1 MLLDWTEFIA
11 LFTLIQLLFLT
22 AVILNYKRGKR
33 LSNRL
38 LACFMASNALLIA
51 YFLLAR
57 FGWISQEKWIAAYSI
72 GNSMYLLLMPFL
84 YLYIRSLCYK
94 DFRLKVTHLLHSI
107 PFCIFVVFSLFI
119 YFFNRTIPHT
129 DVFIFLQ
136 QHIRPIEYWSHK
148 IILHIQIFS
157 YLVASAFVLTQYR
170 KGLRDLYSSIEKIDL
185 YWCNLLLAGFAAMWF
200 LDLLDWLFYI
210 SHASSQFVSY
220 WMLISSLLINLT
232 FTLIVTYKGLAQSGI
247 FSGIQALPKY
257 AASRLELSDC
267 ENIIKK
273 LTVFANNEKPYL
285 TSSLSVE
292 DISKKLKIPVK
303 NLSQAM
309 HTCLNQ
315 NFYDFINTH
324 RIEEIKI
331 RMLDNRFQNLTL
343 LALAYD
349 VGFNSKS
356 VFNAAFKKHTGMT
369 PKEYKRQYSA
379 SSNKHT
385 NDTSNFL

>member
-1 MLLDWTEFIA
+1 MLFDWTEIIA
-11 LFTLIQLLFLT
+11 FFTFIQLLFLT
-22 AVILNYKRGKR
+22 AVILNYKKGKQ
-33 LSNRL
+33 LSNRI

-57 FGWISQEKWIAAYSI
+57 FGWISPEKWIAAYSI
-72 GNSMYLLLMPFL
+72 GNSMYLLLVPFL
-84 YLYIRSLCYK
+84 YLYLRSLCYK
-94 DFRLKVTHLLHSI
+94 DFRLRVVHLLHGI
-107 PFCIFVVFSLFI
+107 PFCIFVVFSLFT
-119 YFFNRTIPHT
+119 YFLNHTIPHT
-129 DVFIFLQ
+129 DELIFLQ
-136 QHIRPIEYWSHK
+136 QHIGPIENWSHN
-148 IILHIQIFS
+148 IILHIQILF
-157 YLVASAFVLTQYR
+157 YLIASAVVLTQYR

-210 SHASSQFVSY
+210 SQTSSQHVSY
-220 WMLISSLLINLT
+220 WMLISSLFINLI

-257 AASRLELSDC
+257 AASRLEPSDC
-267 ENIIKK
+267 EIIVKK
-273 LTVFANNEKPYL
+273 LTAFVKNEKPYL
-285 TSSLSVE
+285 ISSLSIE
-292 DISKKLKIPVK
+292 DLSKKLKIPVK

-369 PKEYKRQYSA
+369 PKEYKRQYSV
-379 SSNKHT
+379 SSNNHT
-385 NDTSNFL
+385 NDTSNFS

>member
-1 MLLDWTEFIA
+1 MLLDWTELIA
-11 LFTLIQLLFLT
+11 FFTLIQLLFLT
-22 AVILNYKRGKR
+22 AVILNYKKGKL

-57 FGWISQEKWIAAYSI
+57 FGWISPEKWIAAYSI

-94 DFRLKVTHLLHSI
+94 DFRLQATHLLHSI
-107 PFCIFVVFSLFI
+107 PFFIFVAFSLFI
-119 YFFNRTIPHT
+119 YFLNHTLPHT
-129 DVFIFLQ
+129 GEFIFLL
-136 QHIRPIEYWSHK
+136 QHIGPIENWSHK
-148 IILHIQIFS
+148 IILHIQILS
-157 YLVASAFVLTQYR
+157 YLIASTVVLTQYR
-170 KGLRDLYSSIEKIDL
+170 KRLRDLYSSIEKIDL
-185 YWCNLLLAGFAAMWF
+185 YWCNLLLAGFASMWF
-200 LDLLDWLFYI
+200 LDFLDWLFYI

-220 WMLISSLLINLT
+220 WMLISSLLINLI
-232 FTLIVTYKGLAQSGI
+232 FTLIVTYKGLAQSSS
-247 FSGIQALPKY
+247 FSGIQAPPKY
-257 AASRLELSDC
+257 AASRLDLSDC
-267 ENIIKK
+267 EKIIKK
-273 LTVFANNEKPYL
+273 LTILVNKEKPYL
-285 TSSLSVE
+285 TSSLSIE
-292 DISKKLKIPVK
+292 DLSKKLKIPVK

-324 RIEEIKI
+324 RIEEIKKRI
-331 RMLDNRFQNLTL
+331 LNNSFQNLTI

-369 PKEYKRQYSA
+369 PKEYKRQYS
-379 SSNKHT
+379 S
-385 NDTSNFL
+385 

>member
-11 LFTLIQLLFLT
+11 LFTLIQLSFIT
-22 AVILNYKRGKR
+22 AVILNYKKGKR

-51 YFLLAR
+51 HFLLAR
-57 FGWISQEKWIAAYSI
+57 FGWISQEKWITAYSI

-94 DFRLKVTHLLHSI
+94 DFRLKVTHLLHGI

-119 YFFNRTIPHT
+119 YFLNHAIPHI
-129 DVFIFLQ
+129 DIFIFLQ
-136 QHIRPIEYWSHK
+136 RQIGPIENWSHK
-148 IILHIQIFS
+148 IILHIQILS
-157 YLVASAFVLTQYR
+157 YLVASAVVLTQYR
-170 KGLRDLYSSIEKIDL
+170 KGLRDLYSSIDNIDL
-185 YWCNLLLAGFAAMWF
+185 YWCNLLLAAFAAMWF
-200 LDLLDWLFYI
+200 LDFLDWLLYI
-210 SHASSQFVSY
+210 SHASSQLVSY

-232 FTLIVTYKGLAQSGI
+232 FTLIVTYKGLTQSGI
-247 FSGIQALPKY
+247 FSGIQAPPKY

-267 ENIIKK
+267 ENIVKK
-273 LTVFANNEKPYL
+273 LTEFVKNEKPYL

-292 DISKKLKIPVK
+292 DLSKKIKIPIR

-309 HTCLNQ
+309 RTCLNQ
-315 NFYDFINTH
+315 NFYDFINIQ
-324 RIEEIKI
+324 RIEEIKK
-331 RMLDNRFQNLTL
+331 RMIDKRFQNLTL

-369 PKEYKRQYSA
+369 PKEFKRKHSS
-379 SSNKHT
+379 SSNRHT
-385 NDTSNFL
+385 DDTSNFS

>member
-1 MLLDWTEFIA
+1 MLLDWTELIA
-11 LFTLIQLLFLT
+11 IFTLIQLLFLT
-22 AVILNYKRGKR
+22 AVILNYKKGKQ

-57 FGWISQEKWIAAYSI
+57 FGWISPEKWIAAYSI

-94 DFRLKVTHLLHSI
+94 DFRLKATHLLHSI
-107 PFCIFVVFSLFI
+107 PFFIFVAFSLFI
-119 YFFNRTIPHT
+119 YFINHTLPHT
-129 DVFIFLQ
+129 GEFIFLQ
-136 QHIRPIEYWSHK
+136 QHIGPIENWSHK
-148 IILHIQIFS
+148 IILHIQILS
-157 YLVASAFVLTQYR
+157 YLIASAVVLTQYR

-200 LDLLDWLFYI
+200 LDFLDWILFI
-210 SHASSQFVSY
+210 SYMSSQLLSY

-232 FTLIVTYKGLAQSGI
+232 FTLIVTYKGLAQSGS
-247 FSGIQALPKY
+247 FSGIQAPPKY
-257 AASRLELSDC
+257 AASRLATSDC
-267 ENIIKK
+267 EKIIKK
-273 LTVFANNEKPYL
+273 LTILVKKEKPYL
-285 TSSLSVE
+285 TSSLSAE
-292 DISKKLKIPVK
+292 DLSKKLKIPVK

-309 HTCLNQ
+309 RTCLNQ

-324 RIEEIKI
+324 RIEEIKK
-331 RMLDNRFQNLTL
+331 RMLDKSFQNLTL

-356 VFNAAFKKHTGMT
+356 VFNAAFKKLTGMT
-369 PKEYKRQYSA
+369 PKEYKRQRST
-379 SSNKHT
+379 SSNKHS
-385 NDTSNFL
+385 NDTPNFL